1 MIVQKKKKINE
12 KKSDFFNSVFYKK
25 FVKTV
30 SNRGLYRG
38 LPNAEI
44 PQA

>member
-1 MIVQKKKKINE
+1 MIVQKKKINE
-12 KKSDFFNSVFYKK
+12 KKSDFFNSVFYKN